1 MGLEGAHPEREHR
14 ASTSTPGES
23 REMVTYLIVATD
35 LEEAQRYG
43 ALRWAGLV

>member
-1 MGLEGAHPEREHR
+1 MGLEGAHPE
-14 ASTSTPGES
+14 ASLSLDLDPGAS
-23 REMVTYLIVATD
+23 REMMAYLIVATD